1 MRSFRRALVRNR
13 NMKFVLID
21 CGTFDHEI
29 EPFPKADP
37 KILENLPNAWKGCP
51 VLYIAVS
58 VVNNKPMYQGDLF
71 LVPQVMARSLN
82 SFSWKPAKNR

>member
-1 MRSFRRALVRNR
+1 MRTFRRALVKEKDI
-13 NMKFVLID
+13 KFVLID

-37 KILENLPNAWKGCP
+37 TVLENLPKTWKECP
-51 VLYIAVS
+51 VLYVAVS

-71 LVPQVMARSLN
+71 LVPRISARSSN
-82 SFSWKPAKNR
+82 SFSWEPPIIR